1 MKKEDLRHLEADLR
15 HLEGKDISEVIN
27 FADKLFKKSLE
38 GKKKAHY
45 IYNICLEQLPNVY
58 SHQYTKPRGYLRD
71 KIWEA
76 ERYFNWNKDF
86 FSQAGQ
92 DKCVKNHFFKNL
104 KKGFFVEIGAFNGIN
119 GSNCFYFEKF
129 MDWNGIAV
137 EPSPVHFEK
146 LKKNRKCICINKAIS
161 NQNDH
166 KEFVEVTNGYT
177 QMSGILTDEYKKT
190 LDIIMKDPRTKMN
203 KLNIKTSTFNEI
215 VGENKI
221 IDYLSID
228 VEGEEERI
236 LESIDFNYFNIK
248 VISVENNYPKK
259 NNYNN
264 LLKDKGFTYF
274 DNYGVDELYYNKKYF
289 EY

>member
-38 GKKKAHY
+38 DKKKAHY
-45 IYNICLEQLPNVY
+45 IYNICLENIPNVH
-58 SHQYTKPRGYLRD
+58 SHQYTEPRGFLRQ
-71 KIWEA
+71 KIWET

-86 FSQAGQ
+86 FSQSGQ

-146 LKKNRKCICINKAIS
+146 LIKNRKCICINKAIS

-177 QMSGILTDEYKKT
+177 QMSGILTNEYKKT

>member
-1 MKKEDLRHLEADLR
+1 MKKEELR
-15 HLEGKDISEVIN
+15 HLEGKDISEVIS
-27 FADKLFKKSLE
+27 FANKLFEENTE

-45 IYNICLEQLPNVY
+45 IYNICLEKIPNIY
-58 SHQYTKPRGYLRD
+58 SHKYAKGRGFLRRQ
-71 KIWEA
+71 IWEA
-76 ERYFNWNKDF
+76 ERYFKLNKDF
-86 FSQAGQ
+86 FSQSGQ
-92 DKCVKNHFFKNL
+92 DKCIKNYFFKNL
-104 KKGFFVEIGAFNGIN
+104 KKGFFVEIGAFDGID

-129 MDWNGIAV
+129 MDWNGIAI

-146 LKKNRKCICINKAIS
+146 LKKNRNCICINKAIS
-161 NQNDH
+161 NKNDH
-166 KEFVEVTNGYT
+166 KEFVEVINGYI
-177 QMSGILTDEYKKT
+177 QMSGIVTDEYKKT

-203 KLNIKTSTFNEI
+203 KLNIKTSTFKEI

-228 VEGEEERI
+228 VEGEEKRI

-248 VISVENNYPKK
+248 VLSVENNYPEQ

-274 DNYGVDELYYNKKYF
+274 DKYGVDEIYYNKKYF
-289 EY
+289 KY

>member
-1 MKKEDLRHLEADLR
+1 MKKEDLRHLES
-15 HLEGKDISEVIN
+15 KDITEVIN

-45 IYNICLEQLPNVY
+45 IYNICLEQIPNVH
-58 SHQYTKPRGYLRD
+58 SHQYTKPRGYLRG

-137 EPSPVHFEK
+137 EPSPVQFEK
-146 LKKNRKCICINKAIS
+146 LKINRKCICINKAIS

-177 QMSGILTDEYKKT
+177 QMSGILTNEYKKT

-203 KLNIKTSTFNEI
+203 KLNIKTSTFKEI

>member
-38 GKKKAHY
+38 DKKKAHY

-203 KLNIKTSTFNEI
+203 KLNIKTSTFKEI

>member
-1 MKKEDLRHLEADLR
+1 MKKEDLRHLE
-15 HLEGKDISEVIN
+15 GKDITEVIN

-45 IYNICLEQLPNVY
+45 IYNICLEQIPNVY
-58 SHQYTKPRGYLRD
+58 SHQYTKPRGYLRR

-137 EPSPVHFEK
+137 EPSPVQFEK
-146 LKKNRKCICINKAIS
+146 LKINRKCICINKAIS

-203 KLNIKTSTFNEI
+203 KLNIKTSTFKEI

-248 VISVENNYPKK
+248 VISVENNYLKK

-264 LLKDKGFTYF
+264 ILKDKGFTYF

>member
-1 MKKEDLRHLEADLR
+1 MKKEDLRHLE
-15 HLEGKDISEVIN
+15 GKDIGEVIG
-27 FADKLFKKSLE
+27 FANKLFEENTE

-45 IYNICLEQLPNVY
+45 IYNTCLEKIPNVY
-58 SHQYTKPRGYLRD
+58 SHQYAKGRGFLRR

-76 ERYFNWNKDF
+76 ERYFKLNKDF
-86 FSQAGQ
+86 FSQSGQ
-92 DKCVKNHFFKNL
+92 DKCIKNHFFKNL
-104 KKGFFVEIGAFNGIN
+104 KKGFFVEIGAFDGID

-129 MDWNGIAV
+129 MDWNGIAI

-146 LKKNRKCICINKAIS
+146 LKKNRNCICINKAIS
-161 NQNDH
+161 NKNDY
-166 KEFVEVTNGYT
+166 KEFVEVINGYV
-177 QMSGILTDEYKKT
+177 QMSGIVTDEYKKT

-203 KLNIKTSTFNEI
+203 KFNIKTSTFKEI

-228 VEGEEERI
+228 VEGEENRI

-248 VISVENNYPKK
+248 VLSVENNYPEQ

-274 DNYGVDELYYNKKYF
+274 DKYGVDEIYYNKKYF
-289 EY
+289 KY

>member
-1 MKKEDLRHLEADLR
+1 MKKEDLRHLE
-15 HLEGKDISEVIN
+15 GKDITEVIN

-177 QMSGILTDEYKKT
+177 QMSGILTNEYKKT

>member
-1 MKKEDLRHLEADLR
+1 MKKEDLRHLES
-15 HLEGKDISEVIN
+15 KDITEVIN

-45 IYNICLEQLPNVY
+45 IYNICLENIPNVH
-58 SHQYTKPRGYLRD
+58 SHQYTEPRGFLRQ
-71 KIWEA
+71 KIWET

-86 FSQAGQ
+86 FSQSGQ

-177 QMSGILTDEYKKT
+177 QMSGILTNEYKKT

>member
-1 MKKEDLRHLEADLR
+1 MKKEDLRHLE
-15 HLEGKDISEVIN
+15 GKDITEVIN

-161 NQNDH
+161 NQNGH

-203 KLNIKTSTFNEI
+203 KLNIKTSTFKEI

>member
-38 GKKKAHY
+38 DKKKAHY

-58 SHQYTKPRGYLRD
+58 SHQYTKPRGYLRG

-86 FSQAGQ
+86 FSQDGQ

-137 EPSPVHFEK
+137 EPSPIHFEK

-177 QMSGILTDEYKKT
+177 QMSGILTNEYKKT

>member
-1 MKKEDLRHLEADLR
+1 MEKEDLRY
-15 HLEGKDISEVIN
+15 LEGKDISEVIS
-27 FADKLFKKSLE
+27 FANKLFEENIE

-45 IYNICLEQLPNVY
+45 IYNTCLEKIPNVY
-58 SHQYTKPRGYLRD
+58 SHQYTRGRGFLRR

-76 ERYFNWNKDF
+76 ERYFKLNKDF
-86 FSQAGQ
+86 FSQSGQ
-92 DKCVKNHFFKNL
+92 DKCIKNYFFKNL
-104 KKGFFVEIGAFNGIN
+104 KKGFFVEIGAFDGID

-129 MDWNGIAV
+129 MDWNGIAI

-146 LKKNRKCICINKAIS
+146 LKKNRNCICINRAIS
-161 NQNDH
+161 NKNDH
-166 KEFVEVTNGYT
+166 KEFVEVINGYI
-177 QMSGILTDEYKKT
+177 QMSGIVTDEYKKT

-203 KLNIKTSTFNEI
+203 KLNIKTSTFKEI

-228 VEGEEERI
+228 VEGEEKRI

-248 VISVENNYPKK
+248 VLSVENNYPEQ

-264 LLKDKGFTYF
+264 LLKDKEFTYF
-274 DNYGVDELYYNKKYF
+274 DKYGVDEIYYNKKYF
-289 EY
+289 KY

>member
-1 MKKEDLRHLEADLR
+1 MKKEDLRHLE
-15 HLEGKDISEVIN
+15 GKDITEVIN

-38 GKKKAHY
+38 DKKKAHY
-45 IYNICLEQLPNVY
+45 IYNICLEQIPNVH
-58 SHQYTKPRGYLRD
+58 SHQYTKPRGYLRG

-137 EPSPVHFEK
+137 EPSPVQFEK
-146 LKKNRKCICINKAIS
+146 LKINRKCICINKAIS